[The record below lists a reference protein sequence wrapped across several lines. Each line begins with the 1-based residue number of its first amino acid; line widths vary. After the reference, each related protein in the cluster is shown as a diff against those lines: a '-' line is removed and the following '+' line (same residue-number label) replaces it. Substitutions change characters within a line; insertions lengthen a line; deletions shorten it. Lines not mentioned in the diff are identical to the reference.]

1 MTMPSRQHFQ
11 IRISQDKILFIRPEF
26 FMQYRKILRKGD
38 FVLLFIFILAA
49 ALTAFL
55 PLSRPA
61 SSSQLVR
68 ITCRG
73 EDYGIFP
80 LGEDREVDV
89 TSGDHHNLV
98 SIQDGTVHMESA
110 DCRNQ
115 VCVNTGTISRSGD
128 LIVCL
133 PNQVVVEIIG
143 GEEDEDEVIDSV
155 VK

>member
-1 MTMPSRQHFQ
+1 MHYKKT
-11 IRISQDKILFIRPEF
+11 
-26 FMQYRKILRKGD
+26 LRKGD
-38 FVLLFIFILAA
+38 FVLLFIFIMAA

-55 PLSRPA
+55 PLTGPA
-61 SSSQLVR
+61 SSTQFVR

-80 LGEDREVDV
+80 LEEDREVDV
-89 TSGDHHNLV
+89 TSGNHHNLV
-98 SIQDGTVHMESA
+98 SIQGGTVHMESA

-143 GEEDEDEVIDSV
+143 EEENEDEVIDSV

>member
-1 MTMPSRQHFQ
+1 
-11 IRISQDKILFIRPEF
+11 
-26 FMQYRKILRKGD
+26 MQYRKILRKGD

-49 ALTAFL
+49 ALAAFL
-55 PLSRPA
+55 PLTGPA
-61 SSSQLVR
+61 SSSQFVR
-68 ITCRG
+68 ISCRG

-98 SIQDGTVHMESA
+98 SIHGGTVHMESA

-133 PNQVVVEIIG
+133 PNQVFIEGVPSAEAG
-143 GEEDEDEVIDSV
+143 SEVNLIDAIV
-155 VK
+155 R